1 MRKSLVSAG
10 ALLSVSAILLTGCT
24 DNPKN
29 NASSSNSSGG
39 TSNDGNISV
48 TSTDTACKLSATET
62 KAGKVTF
69 KVKNEGTKVTEF
81 YVLGSDGLRIISEV
95 ENIGP
100 NLTRELVVD
109 LPEGSYKTACK
120 PGMVGDGIQGDFKV
134 TKNENAKP
142 VAEDIQ
148 KLRDTASTQYASY
161 VKDQV
166 ESLQTK
172 TEEFA
177 KLYAEGKTEE
187 AKAKYALARLHYERI
202 EPVAEKYGTS
212 LDQNLDAR
220 EADLQEGK
228 ISEWSGWHKIEKD
241 LWQPKADK
249 NDGKEYT
256 PLTQDERKKVA
267 DQLVKDTKELYDHV
281 HSEKFAQELKVDDI
295 TNGAKELLDEIV
307 HTKTT
312 GEEENWSHTDLYDFQ
327 GNIDGAKV
335 AYENVRPILEK
346 KNGKLSKNIESK
358 FAAVQA
364 LLDKHKS
371 GDEFKSYKELS
382 ETEVRELSDA
392 VGALAEPLSEL
403 TAAVVDE
410 TGNDTS
416 TEKESAGASASA
428 SASAGASNSAGASG
442 SASAGASGSAS
453 ATGSSGA
460 SAGSSASAG
469 STSDDSSASAAGSAQ

>member
-1 MRKSLVSAG
+1 M
-10 ALLSVSAILLTGCT
+10 
-24 DNPKN
+24 
-29 NASSSNSSGG
+29 
-39 TSNDGNISV
+39 
-48 TSTDTACKLSATET
+48 
-62 KAGKVTF
+62 
-69 KVKNEGTKVTEF
+69 
-81 YVLGSDGLRIISEV
+81 
-95 ENIGP
+95 
-100 NLTRELVVD
+100 
-109 LPEGSYKTACK
+109 
-120 PGMVGDGIQGDFKV
+120 
-134 TKNENAKP
+134 
-142 VAEDIQ
+142 
-148 KLRDTASTQYASY
+148 
-161 VKDQV
+161 
-166 ESLQTK
+166 
-172 TEEFA
+172 
-177 KLYAEGKTEE
+177 
-187 AKAKYALARLHYERI
+187 
-202 EPVAEKYGTS
+202 
-212 LDQNLDAR
+212 
-220 EADLQEGK
+220 
-228 ISEWSGWHKIEKD
+228 
-241 LWQPKADK
+241 
-249 NDGKEYT
+249 
-256 PLTQDERKKVA
+256 
-267 DQLVKDTKELYDHV
+267 

-358 FAAVQA
+358 FAAVQT

-371 GDEFKSYKELS
+371 GDDFKSYKELS
-382 ETEVRELSDA
+382 EAEVRELSDA

-403 TAAVVDE
+403 TAAVDE

>member
-1 MRKSLVSAG
+1 MTVR
-10 ALLSVSAILLTGCT
+10 
-24 DNPKN
+24 
-29 NASSSNSSGG
+29 
-39 TSNDGNISV
+39 
-48 TSTDTACKLSATET
+48 ST
-62 KAGKVTF
+62 
-69 KVKNEGTKVTEF
+69 
-81 YVLGSDGLRIISEV
+81 
-95 ENIGP
+95 P
-100 NLTRELVVD
+100 
-109 LPEGSYKTACK
+109 
-120 PGMVGDGIQGDFKV
+120 
-134 TKNENAKP
+134 
-142 VAEDIQ
+142 
-148 KLRDTASTQYASY
+148 
-161 VKDQV
+161 
-166 ESLQTK
+166 
-172 TEEFA
+172 
-177 KLYAEGKTEE
+177 
-187 AKAKYALARLHYERI
+187 
-202 EPVAEKYGTS
+202 
-212 LDQNLDAR
+212 
-220 EADLQEGK
+220 
-228 ISEWSGWHKIEKD
+228 
-241 LWQPKADK
+241 
-249 NDGKEYT
+249 

-358 FAAVQA
+358 FAAVQT

-371 GDEFKSYKELS
+371 GDDFKSYKELS
-382 ETEVRELSDA
+382 EAEVRELSDA

-442 SASAGASGSAS
+442 AASAGASGSAS